1 MGHCDSS
8 ARVGSEGGVRLAG
21 EGAAAHAAAGGE
33 RDRDVA
39 AGFRPAFVRD
49 RSTLSLPLGEKAKS
63 AGLPGQA
70 GTHKSRKPGATIAQ
84 LKVVPKQSGV
94 ARTLLLFGVS
104 FYRVFLS
111 HFFGGSCK
119 FYPSCSVYAQ
129 EAIAKHGARRGS
141 WLALRRL
148 LRCRPFTKGGFDPVP
163 EVDDAEFHSGLQT
176 KEPAR

>member
-8 ARVGSEGGVRLAG
+8 ARVGGEGGVRLAG
-21 EGAAAHAAAGGE
+21 EGVAAHAAAGGE

-39 AGFRPAFVRD
+39 TSFN
-49 RSTLSLPLGEKAKS
+49 STFAHSG
-63 AGLPGQA
+63 
-70 GTHKSRKPGATIAQ
+70 
-84 LKVVPKQSGV
+84 GV
-94 ARTLLLFGVS
+94 ARAVLLFGVS

-148 LRCRPFTKGGFDPVP
+148 LRCRPFTKGGIDPVP
-163 EVDDAEFHSGLQT
+163 DSDDAEFHLGLHT
-176 KEPAR
+176 KESAR